1 MTSRLAEVEEQ
12 LAQSSKDE
20 SSAHKAAQIP
30 CSTSLDDLTWPALGI
45 SVEPAS
51 VVSDTV
57 LYSPLAGNFSF
68 SSRLNNFD
76 DIDLDFWEQA
86 NETQAEF
93 DELPDV
99 GQTSHTVEEDGAAA
113 TAELPVETRTSMS
126 TQKWQTIEHEQ
137 SHPED
142 SPIASDGSHKAFSK
156 SPGRTRQIQCLP
168 NLDHKS
174 AHDFDQMSPSSEDDM
189 TQQMSRRMGRMCLT
203 EDGHMR
209 YFGATSHQ
217 SMVPNE
223 LRSLYGSSMRN
234 SREEGEIA
242 VRNQNLSW
250 TPDHDFELHLT
261 RLYFAWHN
269 TFVGEVCEEIY
280 FREKERYNSGCDTP
294 LFSPALENAVFA
306 IQRFVR
312 GVGEC

>member
-1 MTSRLAEVEEQ
+1 ML
-12 LAQSSKDE
+12 
-20 SSAHKAAQIP
+20 
-30 CSTSLDDLTWPALGI
+30 C
-45 SVEPAS
+45 
-51 VVSDTV
+51 
-57 LYSPLAGNFSF
+57 SPLAGNYSF

-76 DIDLDFWEQA
+76 DIDLDFWEQV

-99 GQTSHTVEEDGAAA
+99 GQTSQIVEEDETA
-113 TAELPVETRTSMS
+113 TTGELSVDTRPSMWR
-126 TQKWQTIEHEQ
+126 QKWQTIGHEQ
-137 SHPED
+137 SHSED
-142 SPIASDGSHKAFSK
+142 SPIASDGSHKAISK
-156 SPGRTRQIQCLP
+156 SHGRNPQTQCLP

-174 AHDFDQMSPSSEDDM
+174 ASNFDQMSPSSEGDM
-189 TQQMSRRMGRMCLT
+189 TQQISRRMGRMCLT

-234 SREEGEIA
+234 FREEGEIA

-280 FREKERYNSGCDTP
+280 LREKERYNSGYDTP
-294 LFSPALENAVFA
+294 LFSRALENAVSA
-306 IQRFVR
+306 ILGFVR
-312 GVGEC
+312 DVGWC